1 MIKKE
6 INSGLEKRPNGYYK
20 LSIQVSLNGLS
31 FCVLDT
37 IANSLVLSHSRAFEK
52 EMSPF
57 TLHKKIHEDFQEKGV
72 LDYSYSDVISIHRN
86 TLFTLV
92 PMPVFDPDH
101 LANYLKYNVKI
112 LGTDHLDYDPI
123 QGLDSANVYVPF
135 TNVNNY
141 LFDKFGDFEFKHSG
155 TVLLETLLK
164 FPSTRQGTVAFMH
177 LAESQMDLAVFSN
190 KKLLFFNSFV
200 FSSPEDI
207 MYFLLFS
214 LEQLELD
221 LDSLKLRLL
230 GEVTAAD
237 RIYEL
242 CTEYLENVSLFVPP
256 DTSLAGSVAG
266 DAIDFT
272 LISAL

>member
-1 MIKKE
+1 MTKKE
-6 INSGLEKRPNGYYK
+6 INKGREDRPNGYFK

-37 IANSLVLSHSRAFEK
+37 IANSLVLTHVRRFEK
-52 EMSPF
+52 EISPF
-57 TLHKKIHEDFQEKGV
+57 ELHKVIRADFEEKGV
-72 LDYSYSDVISIHRN
+72 LDYSYSEVISIHRN
-86 TLFTLV
+86 TLFALV
-92 PMPVFDPDH
+92 PMPLFDPEQ
-101 LANYLKYNVKI
+101 LPNYLKYNAKI

-141 LFDKFGDFEFKHSG
+141 LFDQFGEFEFKHSG

-164 FPSTRQGTVAFMH
+164 LPSSRQGTLAYLH

-190 KKLLFFNSFV
+190 KKLLFYNSFI

-207 MYFLLFS
+207 MYFLLFA

-221 LDSLKLRLL
+221 LDILKLRLL
-230 GEVTAAD
+230 GEVTEGD

-242 CTEYLENVSLFVPP
+242 CTEYLENVSFFIPP
-256 DTSLAGSVAG
+256 DTSFSTMAEG
-266 DAIDFT
+266 DGIDFT

>member
-1 MIKKE
+1 MTKKE
-6 INSGLEKRPNGYYK
+6 INSGLEQGPNGYYK

-37 IANSLVLSHSRAFEK
+37 IANSLVLSHSRVFEK

-57 TLHKKIHEDFQEKGV
+57 ALHKIIHEDFQEKGI

-101 LANYLKYNVKI
+101 LANYIKYNAKI

-141 LFDKFGDFEFKHSG
+141 LFEKFGEFEFKHSG

-164 FPSTRQGTVAFMH
+164 LPSSRQGTVAFMH

-190 KKLLFFNSFV
+190 KKLLFYNSFV

-214 LEQLELD
+214 LEQLELN
-221 LDSLKLRLL
+221 LDTLKLRLV
-230 GEVTAAD
+230 GEVSAAD

-256 DTSLAGSVAG
+256 DTSLVRSSAG
-266 DAIDFT
+266 DSIDFT